1 MNLKW
6 TDLNLDVS
14 PAVLTLRRSLAEKP
28 GGGFYFTA
36 TKRKRGRRKLALLA
50 EAAEALRRQKVRQA
64 EEKKA
69 AGERWQENGLGF
81 PSSIAT
87 PMNRHN
93 LFRRYFKPMLK
104 KAGLP
109 DIAFH
114 DLGHRVDLN
123 TLGGRGCA

>member
-1 MNLKW
+1 
-6 TDLNLDVS
+6 LNLDVS

-81 PSSIAT
+81 PSSIGT

-93 LFRRYFKPMLK
+93 LFRRYFKPLLK